1 PAEIPSGW
9 GLLEWDGRRM
19 HRTHNVPA
27 GNIWGEPPLQGEKHK
42 ETLVLCSLV
51 RRLQKP
57 RTDRRNAYARSG

>member
-1 PAEIPSGW
+1 
-9 GLLEWDGRRM
+9 M